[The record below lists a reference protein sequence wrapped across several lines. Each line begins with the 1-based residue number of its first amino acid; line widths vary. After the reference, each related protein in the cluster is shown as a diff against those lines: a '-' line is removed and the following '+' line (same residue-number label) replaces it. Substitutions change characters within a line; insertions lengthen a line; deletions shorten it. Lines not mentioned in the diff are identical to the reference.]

1 VLLGVAADPGLNI
14 LALFD
19 AVQSPS
25 MTPEERD
32 ALLERLFNDGLDFE
46 PLPLYDLML
55 FADTATGEQHVTY
68 MALVYQN
75 VEDAEIAAEVI
86 PERLNTYNSM
96 RTRRLFGEMLEER
109 LQNDITTSVVTTE
122 DGPAVMVLRMGTP
135 QGTLEEIVMR
145 TDLTTNSPEM
155 DITFPG
161 AGFRL
166 FMDMLFSRDTGWLS
180 VLTPEALQEQLED

>member
-1 VLLGVAADPGLNI
+1 
-14 LALFD
+14 
-19 AVQSPS
+19 

-32 ALLERLFNDGLDFE
+32 ALLERLFNDGVDFE
-46 PLPLYDLML
+46 PLPLYDLIL

-75 VEDAEIAAEVI
+75 VEDAEIAAQVI
-86 PERLNTYNSM
+86 PERLNSYNSM
-96 RTRRLFGEMLEER
+96 RTRRSLGEMLEEQ
-109 LQNDITTSVVTTE
+109 LQNDITTSVVTTD

-135 QGTLEEIVMR
+135 QGTLEEVVMR
-145 TDLTTNSPEM
+145 TELRVNPPDM

-166 FMDMLFSRDTGWLS
+166 FMDMLFSRDAGWLS
-180 VLTPEALQEQLED
+180 VLTPEALREQLDD